1 AKEHAAQIRSVRQVH
16 IDKDLYRLNFY
27 NELYFDPAK
36 TVAHGMNS
44 AHGCRILIEC
54 YRTFY
59 ARLCDSAM
67 LSSREY
73 EFIMTLCGQQVE
85 IPIGTI
91 ESQVVY
97 RTLKIAQMRYESDQY
112 ETLRSA
118 VDYYSNIILKHLLAG
133 NYPIPGNISSMLAKI
148 HNILM
153 DEIRNHFDFNIEK
166 FDEFNANTHF
176 KGTGRQLFMEFR
188 RYVAKKIWELRRR
201 ARMFEQ
207 IEPGIPL
214 EITYSEADKKEL
226 LFYRNHLA
234 QLEKQLKDSNS
245 QLKSAGIIESGRN
258 KISHFFASNHEVN
271 DTAPA

>member
-1 AKEHAAQIRSVRQVH
+1 MTNDPATDLTIDAMQARIDLRKRQETEALIDSHPFQAQIALDNIKVSMRHQQAVKDLKAKEHAAQIRSVRQVH

-44 AHGCRILIEC
+44 AQGCRILIER

-166 FDEFNANTHF
+166 FDEFNANAHF

-201 ARMFEQ
+201 ARSFEQ
-207 IEPGIPL
+207 IEPG
-214 EITYSEADKKEL
+214 
-226 LFYRNHLA
+226 
-234 QLEKQLKDSNS
+234 
-245 QLKSAGIIESGRN
+245 
-258 KISHFFASNHEVN
+258 
-271 DTAPA
+271 